1 MQLANCESVFQDQQG
16 DPLLQR
22 VKVAAIFAPIFNWIT
37 ASAIRQGCTLA
48 LKSAANQIGRNYL
61 WLVTIGQPGGE
72 ALLGMHKLV
81 DDASQPGGWWWA
93 GGRGWARW
101 TNRPLFAGLRSA
113 PTTYGAANYGGCWE
127 IVWGK
132 VALVGRARPARV
144 VSALRIPA
152 GRGGRGWESGMRG
165 RGVELQTL
173 CSDRS
178 GAGARSSCRRWRATR
193 RGDGAVIEIEIQES
207 IRRPQIYGY
216 YDGCNLAS

>member
-152 GRGGRGWESGMRG
+152 CEEAGGGNRECVGAASSCKPCVRVEVRRG
-165 RGVELQTL
+165 RGP
-173 CSDRS
+173 R
-178 GAGARSSCRRWRATR
+178 AGGGERLGEET
-193 RGDGAVIEIEIQES
+193 EQ
-207 IRRPQIYGY
+207 
-216 YDGCNLAS
+216 

>member
-1 MQLANCESVFQDQQG
+1 MQLANCERVFQDQQG

-22 VKVAAIFAPIFNWIT
+22 VKVAAIFTPIFNWIT
-37 ASAIRQGCTLA
+37 TSAIRQGCTLA

-152 GRGGRGWESGMRG
+152 CEEAGGGNRECVGAASSCKPCVLIEVGRG
-165 RGVELQTL
+165 RGP
-173 CSDRS
+173 R
-178 GAGARSSCRRWRATR
+178 AGGGERLGEET
-193 RGDGAVIEIEIQES
+193 EQ
-207 IRRPQIYGY
+207 
-216 YDGCNLAS
+216 